1 MKCFNSKPITKG
13 IKTMK
18 TIKLSNL
25 TYEMLVVIS
34 KKSNCSLE
42 VAIEKLIK
50 ESFKALK

>member
-1 MKCFNSKPITKG
+1 MKCLIQKLLTQKR
-13 IKTMK
+13 KTMK

-25 TYEMLVVIS
+25 IYEMLLVIS